1 VEADE
6 VGVNRYEEAAATLL
20 AETGVSVKKY
30 RTSSSGTAFFVG
42 DQIECPKPRGAI
54 SFAIPMPDAR
64 FRVLS
69 SSEHFGPICPDC
81 AGRKRTTPAAAGLLE
96 ENVLRDDAYWA
107 RRACP
112 DCSGPKARNGA
123 RCRPCTNALMRG
135 KPRSTPVV
143 VAAGHKWRRMR
154 FGKAAA

>member
-1 VEADE
+1 
-6 VGVNRYEEAAATLL
+6 
-20 AETGVSVKKY
+20 
-30 RTSSSGTAFFVG
+30 
-42 DQIECPKPRGAI
+42 
-54 SFAIPMPDAR
+54 MPDAR

-69 SSEHFGPICPDC
+69 SSDHFGPICPDC
-81 AGRKRTTPAAAGLLE
+81 AGPKANNARRCQACWS
-96 ENVLRDDAYWA
+96 ENVLRDDAYWV

-112 DCSGPKARNGA
+112 DCAGPKARNGE